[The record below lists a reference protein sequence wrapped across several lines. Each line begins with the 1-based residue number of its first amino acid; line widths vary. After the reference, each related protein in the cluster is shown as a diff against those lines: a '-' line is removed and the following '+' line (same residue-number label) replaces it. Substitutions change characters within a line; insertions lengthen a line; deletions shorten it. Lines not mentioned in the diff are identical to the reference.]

1 MALLYT
7 ALFQVCFNLAL
18 LPGEGENLAKE
29 RIHGPIVQRRL
40 PRASQLNFGKH
51 FITVCL
57 SGGQEWKTW
66 SFHEKHQLLMFS
78 LIYTFKMSTEVCL
91 ALSTNLN
98 SDTSGC
104 GEMFLSQNCRF
115 SDIFSPSV
123 SVVSPSAWV

>member
-57 SGGQEWKTW
+57 LVGKNGRLGLFMKN
-66 SFHEKHQLLMFS
+66 
-78 LIYTFKMSTEVCL
+78 INY
-91 ALSTNLN
+91 
-98 SDTSGC
+98 
-104 GEMFLSQNCRF
+104 
-115 SDIFSPSV
+115 
-123 SVVSPSAWV
+123 